1 MSYYFAGSVVY
12 MSDTNYNGAM
22 KRVGRPATGHQPR
35 LSVRMEPSV
44 LKLAAQHAKA
54 KGHTVGKWLEEAI
67 REKIEREK
75 EAGNVTKA
83 DC

>member
-1 MSYYFAGSVVY
+1 

-22 KRVGRPATGHQPR
+22 KRVGRPPTGHQPR
-35 LSVRMEPSV
+35 LSVRMEPSM
-44 LKLAAQHAKA
+44 LKLASQHAKGT
-54 KGHTVGKWLEEAI
+54 GHTVGKWLEEAI

>member
-1 MSYYFAGSVVY
+1 

-22 KRVGRPATGHQPR
+22 KRVGRPPTGHQPR
-35 LSVRMEPSV
+35 LSVRMDPTM
-44 LKLAAQHAKA
+44 LKLASQHAKGN
-54 KGHTVGKWLEEAI
+54 GHTVGRWLEEAI
-67 REKIEREK
+67 REKIEGEE

>member
-1 MSYYFAGSVVY
+1 MNPDAY
-12 MSDTNYNGAM
+12 
-22 KRVGRPATGHQPR
+22 Q
-35 LSVRMEPSV
+35 
-44 LKLAAQHAKA
+44 AARIEAVTARKTMGQ
-54 KGHTVGKWLEEAI
+54 WLEEAI

>member
-1 MSYYFAGSVVY
+1 
-12 MSDTNYNGAM
+12 MSDTKYNGAM
-22 KRVGRPATGHQPR
+22 KRVGRPPTGHQPR
-35 LSVRMEPSV
+35 LSVRMEPSM

-54 KGHTVGKWLEEAI
+54 KGHTVDNWLKEAI
-67 REKIEREK
+67 HEKIEREK